1 MEKSDLEKWALP
13 KVEDRYNMTSTSQQ
27 YPGYHTSGPVSA
39 IADPKFNQSAARPY
53 FQYDTRAPIFD
64 PNPRQDLIGHIHQES
79 ALNKVFFSESNI
91 DNLQTKIQDQ
101 VSAMSGGKYKI
112 DKQNPDDLM
121 LIMRSYYLMFGQ
133 NNDSKVAEDLED
145 LNRRVVG
152 YAAAKIYSEVDFY
165 QFYIKDI
172 ETFAP
177 PIANPTNV
185 HVYGS
190 RTGEL
195 KSFF

>member
-1 MEKSDLEKWALP
+1 
-13 KVEDRYNMTSTSQQ
+13 
-27 YPGYHTSGPVSA
+27 
-39 IADPKFNQSAARPY
+39 
-53 FQYDTRAPIFD
+53 
-64 PNPRQDLIGHIHQES
+64 
-79 ALNKVFFSESNI
+79 
-91 DNLQTKIQDQ
+91 
-101 VSAMSGGKYKI
+101 MSGGKYKI

-121 LIMRSYYLMFGQ
+121 LIMRSYYLMFGK
-133 NNDSKVAEDLED
+133 NNESSVADDLES

>member
-1 MEKSDLEKWALP
+1 
-13 KVEDRYNMTSTSQQ
+13 MTSTSKQ

-39 IADPKFNQSAARPY
+39 IADPKFNESAARPY
-53 FQYDTRAPIFD
+53 FQQDTRPPIFD

-79 ALNKVFFSESNI
+79 SLNKVFFSESNI
-91 DNLQTKIQDQ
+91 ENLQTKIQDQ
-101 VSAMSGGKYKI
+101 VSAMSGGKFKI

-121 LIMRSYYLMFGQ
+121 IIMRSQYLMFGQ
-133 NNDSKVAEDLED
+133 NNESTVAEDLEG

-165 QFYIKDI
+165 QFQIKDI

-185 HVYGS
+185 HVQGS